1 MQIFNGGRPGSF
13 RIIARPAADGFTPL
27 EDDAEHAELPPSRG
41 GISISASRE
50 PVMLPAASSDQAR
63 MASPRFR
70 NLDRDE

>member
-13 RIIARPAADGFTPL
+13 RIIARPAGDGVMPI

-41 GISISASRE
+41 GISIAGTRD
-50 PVMLPAASSDQAR
+50 PVTPPAAPSDQAR

-70 NLDRDE
+70 NLDRDD